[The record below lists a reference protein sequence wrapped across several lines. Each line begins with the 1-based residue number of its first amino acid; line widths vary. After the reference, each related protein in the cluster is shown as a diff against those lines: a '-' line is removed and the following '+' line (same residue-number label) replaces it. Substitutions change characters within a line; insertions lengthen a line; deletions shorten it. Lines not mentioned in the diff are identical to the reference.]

1 MRVFLLLLILL
12 WGSAALAQTAQVA
25 DVAGVNLRSG
35 KAENY
40 RIIKVLPPRAE
51 VEVIEIDQDYAKVK
65 VADGETGWVLRKLLD
80 ISEAKVEKSGSPAKS
95 SKDKQHQA
103 ELEAVQKELVM
114 ARVELANLQR
124 EIGQMNNQHPQNSKA
139 PRFFLLLSALIV
151 FAGGVVTG
159 ILILKAYYRKRLHG
173 LRI

>member
-1 MRVFLLLLILL
+1 MRVFLFFPILL
-12 WGSAALAQTAQVA
+12 WTGAALAQTAQVA
-25 DVAGVNLRSG
+25 DVPGVNMRSG

-40 RIIKVLPPRAE
+40 RIIRVLPPRAE
-51 VEVIEIDQDYAKVK
+51 VEVIEIDQGYAKVK
-65 VADGETGWVLRKLLD
+65 AADGEAGWVLLKLLD
-80 ISEAKVEKSGSPAKS
+80 ISEAQEDKAVPPAKS
-95 SKDKQHQA
+95 PEVKQHQA
-103 ELEAVQKELVM
+103 ELEAAQKELVE

-124 EIGQMNNQHPQNSKA
+124 EIGQVNNQHPQNSKA

>member
-1 MRVFLLLLILL
+1 MRVFLFFPILL
-12 WGSAALAQTAQVA
+12 WTGAALAQTAQVA
-25 DVAGVNLRSG
+25 DVPGVNMRSG

-40 RIIKVLPPRAE
+40 RIIRVLPPRAE
-51 VEVIEIDQDYAKVK
+51 VEVIEIDQGYAKVK
-65 VADGETGWVLRKLLD
+65 ATDGEAGWVLRKLLD
-80 ISEAKVEKSGSPAKS
+80 ISEAQEDKAVPPAKS
-95 SKDKQHQA
+95 PEVKQHQA
-103 ELEAVQKELVM
+103 ELEAAQKELVE

>member
-1 MRVFLLLLILL
+1 MRVFLFFPILL
-12 WGSAALAQTAQVA
+12 WGCAALAQTAQVA

-40 RIIKVLPPRAE
+40 RIIRVLPPRSE
-51 VEVIEIDQDYAKVK
+51 VEVIEIDQGYAKVK
-65 VADGETGWVLRKLLD
+65 AADGETGWVLLKLLD
-80 ISEAKVEKSGSPAKS
+80 ISKTKEDKAVPPAKS
-95 SKDKQHQA
+95 PEVKQHQA
-103 ELEAVQKELVM
+103 ELEAAQKELVE

-124 EIGQMNNQHPQNSKA
+124 EIGQMNNQHPQNNKA
-139 PRFFLLLSALIV
+139 PRFFLLLSALIA

>member
-1 MRVFLLLLILL
+1 MRVFLFFLILL
-12 WGSAALAQTAQVA
+12 WGGGALAQTALVA

-80 ISEAKVEKSGSPAKS
+80 ISEVKEETAGSPAKS
-95 SKDKQHQA
+95 SKDKQHLA
-103 ELEAVQKELVM
+103 ELEAAQKALVM

-124 EIGQMNNQHPQNSKA
+124 EIGQMNYPHPQNNA

-159 ILILKAYYRKRLHG
+159 VLILKAYYRKRLHG

>member
-1 MRVFLLLLILL
+1 MRVFLFFPILL
-12 WGSAALAQTAQVA
+12 WTGAALAQTAQVA
-25 DVAGVNLRSG
+25 DVAGVNMRSG

-40 RIIKVLPPRAE
+40 RIIRVLPPRAE
-51 VEVIEIDQDYAKVK
+51 VEVIEIDQGYAKVK
-65 VADGETGWVLRKLLD
+65 AADGEAGWVLLKLLD
-80 ISEAKVEKSGSPAKS
+80 ISEAQEDKAVPPAKS
-95 SKDKQHQA
+95 PEVKQHQA
-103 ELEAVQKELVM
+103 ELEAAQKELVE

-124 EIGQMNNQHPQNSKA
+124 EIGQVNNQHPQNSKA

>member
-1 MRVFLLLLILL
+1 MRVFLFFPILL
-12 WGSAALAQTAQVA
+12 WTGAALAQTAQVA
-25 DVAGVNLRSG
+25 DVAGVNMRSG

-40 RIIKVLPPRAE
+40 RIIRVLPPRAE
-51 VEVIEIDQDYAKVK
+51 VEVIEIDQGYAKVK
-65 VADGETGWVLRKLLD
+65 AADGEAGWVLLKLLD
-80 ISEAKVEKSGSPAKS
+80 ISEAQEDKAVPPAKS
-95 SKDKQHQA
+95 PEVKQHQA
-103 ELEAVQKELVM
+103 ELEAAQKELVE

>member
-1 MRVFLLLLILL
+1 MRVFLFLPILL
-12 WGSAALAQTAQVA
+12 WGGAALAQTALVA

-40 RIIKVLPPRAE
+40 RIIKVLPPRAR
-51 VEVIEIDQDYAKVK
+51 VEVIEIDQGYAKVK
-65 VADGETGWVLRKLLD
+65 DADGETGWVLRKLLD
-80 ISEAKVEKSGSPAKS
+80 ISKAKEEKADLPAKS
-95 SKDKQHQA
+95 PEDKQHQA
-103 ELEAVQKELVM
+103 ELEAAQKELVT

-124 EIGQMNNQHPQNSKA
+124 EIGQMNNQQPQDNKA
-139 PRFFLLLSALIV
+139 PRFFLLLQALIA
-151 FAGGVVTG
+151 FTGGVVTG